1 MHAFSDTPGGI
12 MGNMKF
18 LLFMNTSVGRVIRVA
33 MGIAVFCAGALVGG
47 GLGTGLMVFAFLPVL
62 TGVTGVCPLN
72 PLTGQPLRACATKKT
87 SGATDLSA

>member
-1 MHAFSDTPGGI
+1 
-12 MGNMKF
+12 
-18 LLFMNTSVGRVIRVA
+18 
-33 MGIAVFCAGALVGG
+33 
-47 GLGTGLMVFAFLPVL
+47 MVFAFLPVL

>member
-1 MHAFSDTPGGI
+1 
-12 MGNMKF
+12 MKF

-33 MGIAVFCAGALVGG
+33 MGIAVFVAGALVGG

-87 SGATDLSA
+87 SATTDLSA